1 MEKNNFNKAYIFII
15 IIFAIGIAISNI
27 MSFFNGVGFA
37 LIGSGLLL
45 TLAIVNIVKDE
56 ENKKRFGDI
65 FVLIT
70 LEFIML
76 IVLFFA
82 YDFNIN
88 GISSKFPF
96 IIRNIY
102 AIYSMFAIGYVIF
115 RYVSE
120 IKGIKYNFVE
130 YMLGNYTPQPKE
142 KKVKLSKEEIKK
154 NRELENGTLEPKPS
168 SIENAVVD
176 QSKEVQTAIEDNEDI
191 IGNVELKE
199 STKEDVQTADTNG
212 SESSVNTSNRTDIWY

>member
-15 IIFAIGIAISNI
+15 VIFAIGIAISNI

>member
-1 MEKNNFNKAYIFII
+1 MGKNNFNKAYIFII
-15 IIFAIGIAISNI
+15 VIFVIGIAISNI

-176 QSKEVQTAIEDNEDI
+176 HSKEVQTAIEDNEDI

-212 SESSVNTSNRTDIWY
+212 LESSVNTSNRTDIWH

>member
-15 IIFAIGIAISNI
+15 VIFAIGIAISNI

-176 QSKEVQTAIEDNEDI
+176 HSKEVQAAIEDNEDI

-199 STKEDVQTADTNG
+199 STKEDFQTADTNG